1 MDQIRRKRS
10 VCVEFLN
17 AFNATLGIAEELFF
31 GERNSRGRTER
42 ISNVRRMFIMR
53 PYEVLLRF
61 GMWDQVL
68 AEPDLPEFLVLT
80 RAFRHAARGIAY
92 AAKGNT

>member
-1 MDQIRRKRS
+1 VNEIPEDVLKEYPM
-10 VCVEFLN
+10 
-17 AFNATLGIAEELFF
+17 F
-31 GERNSRGRTER
+31 GE
-42 ISNVRRMFIMR
+42 MFTTT

-92 AAKGNT
+92 AAKGNTESARAEQSAFLEASKQIPADHPFVRNSS